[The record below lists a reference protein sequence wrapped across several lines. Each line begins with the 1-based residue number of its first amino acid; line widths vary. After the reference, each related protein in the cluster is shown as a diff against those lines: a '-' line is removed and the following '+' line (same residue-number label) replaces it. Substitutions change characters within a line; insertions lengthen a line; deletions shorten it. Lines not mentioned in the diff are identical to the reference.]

1 LIHPAGDR
9 IGLAALFYHPC
20 LSGPTGFS
28 VIWVMDQGTHNL
40 NYLATEAGVYALM
53 SEDQRST
60 LDMLEPLNPKNAI
73 TFGTPLT

>member
-1 LIHPAGDR
+1 V
-9 IGLAALFYHPC
+9 IGLVWQPYSIIPVYQGQRGFLLF
-20 LSGPTGFS
+20 
-28 VIWVMDQGTHNL
+28 WVMDQGTHNL